1 MNIEQQLVY
10 YLQESTDVEL
20 TADTP
25 LLESGVIDSMGVMT
39 LIAFIEN
46 EYSIVLDTDDLTIE
60 NFATVKHIRNLI
72 NGKKKEE

>member
-25 LLESGVIDSMGVMT
+25 LLESGVIDSMGVMA

-46 EYSIVLDTDDLTIE
+46 EYGLVLDMDDLTIE
-60 NFATVKHIRNLI
+60 NFATVKDIKNLI